1 MGRCMGRNAVTSGDV
16 ARQAN
21 VSQSAVS
28 RAFTAG
34 ASVAPATRARIMQA
48 ANDLGY
54 RPNALARAMISGR
67 SRLVALVTPHVDNF
81 FYAPAIQK
89 LSREIQDRGYTTLL
103 FMSDNNDTDDIVQ
116 RILQY
121 QVDGIIIS
129 GASLSSSQADLCA
142 KTGIPVV
149 LFNRYGSSLP
159 ASCVVSDNRNG
170 GKLVAEYL
178 VESGHER
185 IAYIAGDENSS
196 TNRDRESGF
205 TEELKKQHVTLAGR
219 EVGDFTHD
227 GAVEA
232 ARKLF
237 SGNSIPDAVFVAS
250 DQMAFAVMDV
260 LRCELDLSIPDQVSV
275 VGFDDTAPAVWGAYD
290 LTTVTQSLDIMM
302 ELTID
307 TILQQIE
314 SECLQPQSIVVPVQ
328 LSVRGSTRKT

>member
-1 MGRCMGRNAVTSGDV
+1 MGRNAVTSGDV

-67 SRLVALVTPHVDNF
+67 SRLVALVTPHFDNF
-81 FYAPAIQK
+81 FHAPAIQK

-149 LFNRYGSSLP
+149 LFNRCLLYTSPSP
-159 ASCVVSDNRNG
+159 
-170 GKLVAEYL
+170 
-178 VESGHER
+178 
-185 IAYIAGDENSS
+185 
-196 TNRDRESGF
+196 RD
-205 TEELKKQHVTLAGR
+205 
-219 EVGDFTHD
+219 
-227 GAVEA
+227 
-232 ARKLF
+232 
-237 SGNSIPDAVFVAS
+237 
-250 DQMAFAVMDV
+250 
-260 LRCELDLSIPDQVSV
+260 
-275 VGFDDTAPAVWGAYD
+275 
-290 LTTVTQSLDIMM
+290 
-302 ELTID
+302 
-307 TILQQIE
+307 
-314 SECLQPQSIVVPVQ
+314 
-328 LSVRGSTRKT
+328 